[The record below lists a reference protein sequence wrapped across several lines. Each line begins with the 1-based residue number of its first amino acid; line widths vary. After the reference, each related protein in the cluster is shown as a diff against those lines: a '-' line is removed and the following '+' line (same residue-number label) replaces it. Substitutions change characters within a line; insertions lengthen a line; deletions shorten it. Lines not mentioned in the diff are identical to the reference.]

1 MAKSK
6 CPVCSVPVARV
17 ENMGAGWNRL
27 CRKHE
32 YDSHMF
38 PEAKFLDDDSVLVRG
53 KMIEEASE
61 GEEDFYGEDFGDD
74 DFSDMCEDDYAA

>member
-32 YDSHMF
+32 DDSHMF
-38 PEAKFLDDDSVLVRG
+38 PEHQFLEDDSVIVRG
-53 KMIEEASE
+53 KMIQ
-61 GEEDFYGEDFGDD
+61 EDSYTEDYGDD